1 MPIPVWVPI
10 AISIA
15 TLGVGAIVTLSV
27 AAMHR
32 KQMRQ
37 IELHRADPTVPL
49 VPPTHPITRFLKI
62 HGVPLICIGLNLG
75 FLIHDVRQT
84 GPITRSQVSSIA
96 FGTAAVLGLVLM
108 EVWGF
113 MLRGILKLM
122 DRQMDMQAN
131 ALSGLTN
138 IVERIIDSHSGPG
151 N

>member
-15 TLGVGAIVTLSV
+15 TLVVGAIVTLSV

-49 VPPTHPITRFLKI
+49 VPPAHPITRFLKT
-62 HGVPLICIGLNLG
+62 HGVPLISIGLNLG

-84 GPITRSQVSSIA
+84 GPLSLTYPDFPRSC
-96 FGTAAVLGLVLM
+96 L
-108 EVWGF
+108 
-113 MLRGILKLM
+113 
-122 DRQMDMQAN
+122 
-131 ALSGLTN
+131 
-138 IVERIIDSHSGPG
+138 ERR
-151 N
+151 

>member
-1 MPIPVWVPI
+1 MPPYLPI
-10 AISIA
+10 LISIA
-15 TLGVGAIVTLSV
+15 TLVVGTLVPLSI
-27 AAMHR
+27 AALHR

-37 IELHRADPTVPL
+37 IELHRSDPTVPL
-49 VPPTHPITRFLKI
+49 VPPAHPITRFLKI

-113 MLRGILKLM
+113 MLREIIKLM
-122 DRQMDMQAN
+122 DRQMDMQAD
-131 ALSGLTN
+131 ALLRLN
-138 IVERIIDSHSGPG
+138 HIVDRLINTLRPG